1 MCLQWGSG
9 SYEQWCGR
17 PGILTSCKHP
27 LLPICLHSLAVPR
40 YLVYVFTDLV
50 RQWEVLSEC
59 PVSLELPWDPHLGM
73 CLSWLCVCHGFV
85 SVTAG
90 LWISPSFL
98 ITIFLSALCVLFL
111 TWSASPSHQ
120 NKCLFNYNRLG
131 LDGEDSTQGDRHS
144 WPRGRADVVLRNVV

>member
-1 MCLQWGSG
+1 MAAMSSGVGVLGYWHPVNIPCSPSACILWQCPGIWCMFLQILWGSERCCL
-9 SYEQWCGR
+9 SARWVSNC
-17 PGILTSCKHP
+17 PGI
-27 LLPICLHSLAVPR
+27 PI
-40 YLVYVFTDLV
+40 
-50 RQWEVLSEC
+50 W
-59 PVSLELPWDPHLGM
+59 G
-73 CLSWLCVCHGFV
+73 CVCLGFV

-111 TWSASPSHQ
+111 TWSVSPSHQ

-144 WPRGRADVVLRNVV
+144 WPRGRADVVLSNVV

>member
-9 SYEQWCGR
+9 SYEWRCGR

-27 LLPICLHSLAVPR
+27 LLPICLHSLAVPK

-59 PVSLELPWDPHLGM
+59 PVSLEVPWDPHLG
-73 CLSWLCVCHGFV
+73 LGFV

-98 ITIFLSALCVLFL
+98 ITSFLSALCVLFL
-111 TWSASPSHQ
+111 TWSVSPSHQ
-120 NKCLFNYNRLG
+120 NKCLFNYNRLSSC